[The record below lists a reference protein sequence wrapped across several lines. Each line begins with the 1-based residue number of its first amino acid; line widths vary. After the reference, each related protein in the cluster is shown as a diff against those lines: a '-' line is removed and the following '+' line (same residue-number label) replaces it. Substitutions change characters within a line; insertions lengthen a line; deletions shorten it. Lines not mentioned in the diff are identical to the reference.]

1 MARGRMVSKAL
12 STSQKYARLTDV
24 AGKRAEFC
32 QAMYPLLV
40 AHADDF
46 GRLAG
51 DPFTVKHAVVPT
63 SPRKE
68 PDVEAALTALHQVGL
83 IVWYEADGRKCIQI
97 VDFERHQSG
106 LHKRTGSEF
115 PDASG
120 NFREIP
126 SEGKRREGNRTEEKG
141 TEGKGGANAP
151 VVPLAEVPSD
161 DDPAAPEC
169 KVEAV
174 VQLWNEIATGTKLPQ
189 CRGLSEQRRK
199 HIRARMKEHGLGVLR
214 DVFVRVAESK
224 FCNGDNDRRWVMT
237 FDWLVASNDH
247 VLRVLEGKY
256 DNRQSPPEE
265 LTPWERNLPDW
276 VKRVRANKANGG
288 AQ

>member
-46 GRLAG
+46 GRLSG
-51 DPFTVKHAVVPT
+51 DAFTVKHAVVPT

-68 PDVEAALTALHQVGL
+68 ADVEIALSALHEVGL
-83 IVWYEADGRKCIQI
+83 IVWYEVDGRKCIQI

-115 PDASG
+115 PEASG

-126 SEGKRREGNRTEEKG
+126 SEQKGREQKR
-141 TEGKGGANAP
+141 TEGKGREGSAEAQT
-151 VVPLAEVPSD
+151 PLASVPPES
-161 DDPAAPEC
+161 DPAAPEC
-169 KVEAV
+169 KVEAA
-174 VQLWNEIATGTKLPQ
+174 VQLWNELVVGSKLPA
-189 CRGLSEQRRK
+189 CRGLSDNRRK
-199 HIRARMKEHGLGVLR
+199 HIRGRMKEHGLGVIR
-214 DVFVRVAESK
+214 DVITKAVATP
-224 FCNGDNDRRWVMT
+224 FLNGQNDRGWVLT
-237 FDWLVASNDH
+237 FDWLMESPDH
-247 VLRVLEGKY
+247 FLKVMEGKY
-256 DNRQSPPEE
+256 DERPAATGTDRRTPE
-265 LTPWERNLPDW
+265 WMR
-276 VKRVRANKANGG
+276 
-288 AQ
+288 

>member
-12 STSQKYARLTDV
+12 STSQKYARLNTV

-32 QAMYPLLV
+32 QSMYPLLV

-68 PDVEAALTALHQVGL
+68 SDVEAALTALHQVGL
-83 IVWYEADGRKCIQI
+83 IVWYEVDGRKCIQI

-115 PDASG
+115 PEASG
-120 NFREIP
+120 KFREIP
-126 SEGKRREGNRTEEKG
+126 SEGKRTEEKR
-141 TEGKGGANAP
+141 TEGKGTANGASAP
-151 VVPLAEVPSD
+151 VPLAGVPSEH
-161 DDPAAPEC
+161 DPSAPEC

-174 VQLWNEIATGTKLPQ
+174 VQLWNEMVVGSKLPP
-189 CRGLSEQRRK
+189 CRGLSDNRRR
-199 HIRARMKEHGLGVLR
+199 HIRARMKDHGIGTIR
-214 DVFVRVAESK
+214 DAIGKAVVSP
-224 FCNGDNDRRWVMT
+224 FCNGQNDRGWVIT
-237 FDWLVASNDH
+237 FDWLMESADH
-247 VLRVLEGKY
+247 LLKVYEGKY
-256 DNRQSPPEE
+256 DAREAVSNRRPS
-265 LTPWERNLPDW
+265 WA
-276 VKRVRANKANGG
+276 V
-288 AQ
+288 